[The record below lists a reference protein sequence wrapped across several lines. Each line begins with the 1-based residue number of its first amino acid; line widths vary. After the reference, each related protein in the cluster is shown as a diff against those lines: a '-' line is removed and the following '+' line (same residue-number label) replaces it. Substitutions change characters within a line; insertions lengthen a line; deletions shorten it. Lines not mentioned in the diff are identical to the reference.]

1 MSVSLN
7 LYTLLTKFEA
17 NVEFMSVH
25 GELELKERF
34 GGGFETIPERR
45 RNLILETMGERRNPS
60 LLL

>member
-1 MSVSLN
+1 
-7 LYTLLTKFEA
+7 LTELKPD
-17 NVEFMSVH
+17 VEFMSVH